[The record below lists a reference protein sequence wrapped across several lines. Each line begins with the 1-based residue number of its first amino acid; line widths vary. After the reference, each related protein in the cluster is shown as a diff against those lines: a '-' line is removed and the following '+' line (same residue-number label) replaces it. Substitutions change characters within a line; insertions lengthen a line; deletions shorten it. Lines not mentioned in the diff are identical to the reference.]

1 MSPPGSNV
9 CRGCGTGIRWIRLN
23 GRWHPA
29 ELADKQIIVDGKLV
43 RGPESHFA
51 HCVHAERFRKD

>member
-43 RGPESHFA
+43 RGPESHF
-51 HCVHAERFRKD
+51 ED